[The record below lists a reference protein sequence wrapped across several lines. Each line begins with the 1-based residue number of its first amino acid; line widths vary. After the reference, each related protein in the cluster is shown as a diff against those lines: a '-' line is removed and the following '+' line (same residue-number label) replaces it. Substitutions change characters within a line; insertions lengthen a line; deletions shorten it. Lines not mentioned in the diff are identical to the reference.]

1 MREEEAAVSDL
12 TLVVMA
18 AGIGSRYGGLKQAEP
33 IGPGGELV
41 IDYSIHD
48 ALRAGFSRV
57 VLVIRRDIEA
67 VFREK
72 VGRRLEG
79 RTRIS
84 YVFQELGAL
93 PAGLQPPAGRTKPWG
108 TGQAI
113 LVCRPEVS
121 GPFAVINADDFY
133 GADAFRVLAGHLRSA
148 RDTEAG
154 YDYSL
159 VGYVLANTLSE
170 HGHVARGVCEV
181 GPGGLLRS
189 IHERTRIRKFPDGV
203 RFSEDGGL
211 TWTEVSPQSTV
222 SMNMWGFTP
231 SIFGELEARFRR
243 FLAGPGGADPK
254 AEFYIPVV
262 AGELVAEGRARVT
275 VLPTSARWF
284 GVTYRQDLP
293 EVQAAV
299 RALVDRGEYPARLW
313 S

>member
-1 MREEEAAVSDL
+1 VPDL

-33 IGPGGELV
+33 IGPAGELV
-41 IDYSIHD
+41 IDYSVHD
-48 ALRAGFSRV
+48 ALRAGFDRV
-57 VLVIRRDIEA
+57 VLVIRREIEG

-72 VGRRLEG
+72 VGARLEA
-79 RTRIS
+79 RARIS
-84 YVFQELGAL
+84 YVFQELEAL
-93 PAGLQPPAGRTKPWG
+93 PEGFPVPAGRAKPWG
-108 TGQAI
+108 TGQAV
-113 LVCRPEVS
+113 LVCAPEVA

-148 RDTEAG
+148 RDTGKG

-181 GPGGLLRS
+181 SPDGLLRS
-189 IHERTRIRKFPDGV
+189 IHERTRIQKFPDGV
-203 RFSEDGGL
+203 RFSEDGGR
-211 TWTEVSPQSTV
+211 TWTGVSPRSAV

-231 SIFGELEARFRR
+231 SVFAELEARFRR
-243 FLAGPGGADPK
+243 FLAGAGGADLK
-254 AEFYIPVV
+254 AEFYLPVV
-262 AGELVAEGRARVT
+262 AGELVAEGRARIT

-284 GVTYRQDLP
+284 GVTYRGDLP

-299 RALVDRGEYPARLW
+299 RALVERGEYPRRLW
-313 S
+313 G